1 MAWGK
6 DFVGNQIGLNKFKSG
21 LKREELW
28 SSYFSLDN
36 LKYLV
41 IVTFCDIT
49 GKHCV
54 LVYEGGNS
62 MIRFPLTIA
71 DSKGDMPGNEPGP
84 IGCHSRALTTEL
96 KEVRHLI
103 LQKQ

>member
-1 MAWGK
+1 MPHKLNGIRK
-6 DFVGNQIGLNKFKSG
+6 EFFGNQICLNKFKSG

-62 MIRFPLTIA
+62 MIWFPLTIA
-71 DSKGDMPGNEPGP
+71 DSKGDIRGVHNAPTFVMN
-84 IGCHSRALTTEL
+84 
-96 KEVRHLI
+96 
-103 LQKQ
+103 